1 VKGICISEH
10 FNRMERNE
18 IAEFLKQPGR
28 DYELFRLA
36 GEVRRFWCGDEVHLR
51 GIIEFSNHCC
61 RNCFYCGLRR
71 ENTKLERFRMAPE
84 EILHLSAE
92 IAGLGI
98 GTVVLQSGDDF
109 AYDRSTLC
117 SLIKNIKKRSD
128 LAVTLSIGERPF
140 DDYRAFRDAGADRYL
155 LKHETA
161 SPELYTRLHPGQSL
175 KSRLDTLR
183 FLRNLGYQ
191 TGAGNIVGLP
201 GQTIEDLCD
210 DVLLL
215 GELEPDMASVGPF
228 IPQRSTP
235 LAGEIPG
242 SLETT
247 LRVLALVRIVT
258 RNAHMP
264 ANTAVA
270 SLDAA
275 SGLERALQAGANVI
289 MPDFTPEC
297 FRGRYTIYDG
307 KTHITP
313 ERANAAIAYEGRVT
327 GKGRGDSLRRGF
339 SLATTACDME
349 TLR

>member
-1 VKGICISEH
+1 
-10 FNRMERNE
+10 
-18 IAEFLKQPGR
+18 
-28 DYELFRLA
+28 
-36 GEVRRFWCGDEVHLR
+36 
-51 GIIEFSNHCC
+51 
-61 RNCFYCGLRR
+61 
-71 ENTKLERFRMAPE
+71 MAPE
-84 EILHLSAE
+84 KVVNLAVE
-92 IAGLGI
+92 IADLGI

-109 AYDRSTLC
+109 EYDRLTLC
-117 SLIKNIKKRSD
+117 SVIKNIKKEKKD
-128 LAVTLSIGERPF
+128 LAVTLSVGERPF

-161 SPELYTRLHPGQSL
+161 SPELYARLHPGQSL
-175 KSRLDTLR
+175 KNRLDILR
-183 FLRNLGYQ
+183 FLRDLGYQ

-201 GQTIEDLCD
+201 GQTVEDLCR

-215 GELEPDMASVGPF
+215 GELSPDMVSVGPF

-235 LAGEIPG
+235 LAGEIQG
-242 SLETT
+242 SLEAA
-247 LRVLALVRIVT
+247 LRVLALVRVIT
-258 RNAHMP
+258 RNSHMP

-275 SGLERALQAGANVI
+275 SGLERALKAGANVI

-313 ERANAAIAYEGRVT
+313 ERAKAAIRGEGRFVGT
-327 GKGRGDSLRRGF
+327 GRGDSLRAGF
-339 SLATTACDME
+339 SLTKMAYDVE

>member
-1 VKGICISEH
+1 
-10 FNRMERNE
+10 MEKNE
-18 IAEFLKQPGR
+18 IAVFLKDPCR
-28 DYELFRLA
+28 DVEVFKLA
-36 GEVRRFWCGDEVHLR
+36 DKVRRFWCGEEVYLR

-61 RNCFYCGLRR
+61 RNCVYCGLRR
-71 ENTKLERFRMAPE
+71 DNTELDRFRMAPE
-84 EILHLSAE
+84 EIVNLAGK

-98 GTVVLQSGDDF
+98 GTIVLQSGDDF
-109 AYDRSTLC
+109 AYDRLTLC
-117 SLIKNIKKRSD
+117 RVIENIKKKNNG
-128 LAVTLSIGERPF
+128 LAVTLSVGERPF

-161 SPELYTRLHPGQSL
+161 SPELYARLHPGQSL
-175 KSRLDTLR
+175 KIRLDILR
-183 FLRNLGYQ
+183 LLRNLGYQ

-201 GQTIEDLCD
+201 GQTVEDLCA

-215 GELEPDMASVGPF
+215 RDLEPDMASVGPF

-235 LAGEIPG
+235 LARETPG
-242 SLETT
+242 SLEAA

-270 SLDAA
+270 SLDEA
-275 SGLERALQAGANVI
+275 SGLERGLQAGANVI
-289 MPDFTPEC
+289 MPDFTPEY

-313 ERANAAIAYEGRVT
+313 ERARAAIIHEGRLVGT
-327 GKGRGDSLRRGF
+327 GKGDSLHLGF
-339 SLATTACDME
+339 SLTTMGYDVE